1 MFLQHNMD
9 KFLKLKLEMV
19 YKDFP
24 VERAR
29 QTFEELKA
37 LPPKEVPKP
46 KRKLRIVVAPQ
57 DK

>member
-1 MFLQHNMD
+1 
-9 KFLKLKLEMV
+9 MV

-37 LPPKEVPKP
+37 IPPKEVVKP
-46 KRKLRIVVAPQ
+46 KRKLRIVVAQ

>member
-19 YKDFP
+19 YRDFP

-29 QTFEELKA
+29 QTFEELKVIPA
-37 LPPKEVPKP
+37 VIAPKP
-46 KRKLRIVVAPQ
+46 KRKLRIVVESK

>member
-1 MFLQHNMD
+1 
-9 KFLKLKLEMV
+9 MV
-19 YKDFP
+19 YRDFP

-37 LPPKEVPKP
+37 VPVPPAPKP
-46 KRKLRIVVAPQ
+46 KRKLRIVVDAK